1 MAEKKTYR
9 DVKADVLRRIAD
21 RSWGPGTLLP
31 GEVDLAAE
39 YGCARATVNRAMRE
53 LTDEGLLERKRRS
66 GTRVRMAPLRQA
78 RFDIPVMREEI
89 EALGAEYRYSLVET
103 QVRVV
108 PNWLRAQLGLA
119 QGVMMRHVVCMHYAD
134 GAPYQFENRWINL
147 AALPEAETADFSM
160 VGPNEWLVRAV
171 PYSEAEISFSA
182 ESATKTF
189 AEYLGMKPGEPVF
202 TVDRTTWWEGQPLT
216 YVRLCFRRG
225 HRMTTRY

>member
-1 MAEKKTYR
+1 MTEKKTYR

-21 RSWGPGTLLP
+21 KSWGPGTLLP

-66 GTRVRMAPLRQA
+66 GTRVRLAPLRQA

-89 EALGAEYRYSLVET
+89 EALGAEYRYTMVEN
-103 QVRVV
+103 QVRIV

-119 QGVMMRHVVCMHYAD
+119 PGTMMRHVICMHYAD

-147 AALPEAETADFSM
+147 DALPEAETADFSA

-171 PYSEAEISFSA
+171 PYSEAEISFAA
-182 ESATKTF
+182 EGADKPV
-189 AEYLGMKPGEPVF
+189 AEYLGMKLGEPVF
-202 TVDRTTWWEGQPLT
+202 AVERTTWWEGKPLT